1 MDPQYNDQPWL
12 TLYRSALLELN
23 YTKLPERLREA
34 NAAIHQRMS
43 TLAGSPSESKELRD
57 LQDALQN
64 LRVLQKELEQSATPA
79 TDGSSHDH
87 QEFLG
92 EYVVFVN
99 PERRYIDVTDGV
111 CKLLGYSREELL
123 SKKIDD
129 ITAPEL
135 ASDVNTKFQRYVADG
150 RMEGNYVLL
159 AKDGQRVPIHFYS
172 RAFPDGCLVASWT
185 PLRQE

>member
-1 MDPQYNDQPWL
+1 
-12 TLYRSALLELN
+12 LELN
-23 YTKLPERLREA
+23 YTKLPERLRQA
-34 NAAIHQRMS
+34 NTAIRDRIKMLSGS
-43 TLAGSPSESKELRD
+43 TNDSTELRD

-64 LRVLQKELEQSATPA
+64 LRVLQKEVDEFAAPQ
-79 TDGSSHDH
+79 TDGGSHVH

-99 PERRYIDVTDGV
+99 SERRYIEVTDGV
-111 CKLLGYSREELL
+111 CELLGYSREELL

-135 ASDVNTKFQRYVADG
+135 APEVNTKFERYVADG
-150 RMEGNYVLL
+150 RMEGNYALL
-159 AKDGQRVPIHFYS
+159 AKDGHRVPIHFIS